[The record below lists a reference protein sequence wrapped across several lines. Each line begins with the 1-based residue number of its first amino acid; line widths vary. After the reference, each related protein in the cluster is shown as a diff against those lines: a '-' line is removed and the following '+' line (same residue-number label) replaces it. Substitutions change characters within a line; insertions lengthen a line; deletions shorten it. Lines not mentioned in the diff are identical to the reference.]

1 MKNKKVL
8 VVLGGNSGERKVS
21 LESGRAC
28 IKALKRNG
36 YKVSTFD
43 PKKKSL
49 SFFRYVRTKCR
60 RQQCR
65 IQ

>member
-21 LESGRAC
+21 LESGKAC
-28 IKALKRNG
+28 IKALKRIG
-36 YKVSTFD
+36 YEVSAFD

-49 SFFRYVRTKCR
+49 NLIMSW
-60 RQQCR
+60 
-65 IQ
+65 